1 MEFTLLIT
9 WFNPFSWL
17 ISRMMKKPR
26 KSRMGIIKIA
36 LLIPAI
42 LITLGLTTGMTPQ
55 QKPIK
60 GKVVF
65 ADTGEPA
72 TGAKGSL
79 IKRS

>member
-1 MEFTLLIT
+1 
-9 WFNPFSWL
+9 
-17 ISRMMKKPR
+17 MKKPR
-26 KSRMGIIKIA
+26 KSPIGIIKIA

-55 QKPIK
+55 QKTIK

-72 TGAKGSL
+72 LGAAVIIEGTTAEQLQMLKDYL
-79 IKRS
+79 CLK

>member
-1 MEFTLLIT
+1 
-9 WFNPFSWL
+9 
-17 ISRMMKKPR
+17 
-26 KSRMGIIKIA
+26 MGIIKIA